1 MNNNNFLKFFSIIAF
16 IAFMLVSCWATVESL
31 SMSLPWKKP
40 FYWIVTV
47 GIFVISSLGATLIV
61 NSLNQRIRIDNR
73 GWHLIGGVVLL
84 LIFWVLFSLP
94 TNTHTFFYNNKSE
107 AVVSKDLHKTEMYL
121 QQLSNTQV
129 DKIIKAAQDEY
140 SNKVW
145 SAYNAFAAEYD
156 NPINP
161 GYGPEATKRLKEL
174 NEVLKE
180 KLVTEPLV
188 PKSGNHNS
196 ANARKQI
203 LRVYVDEIKNIIDGA
218 NKAIENKILLE
229 KGIAKQKADKALKGI
244 QNAEQMLEKYRMQN
258 LTVPAADVKTHV
270 VPVIQEGYDV
280 ITNNHIQ
287 VQFVNDYDKQLYSGV
302 KDDKGKNLKN
312 DKGDFV
318 ANECETSRLFNVFSI
333 WQDYFKGKYK
343 GMGFIYWILIAAL
356 VDIAGFI
363 FFTIAFRRT
372 E

>member
-1 MNNNNFLKFFSIIAF
+1 MNNNNFLKIFSIIAF

-40 FYWIVTV
+40 FYWIVTI

-61 NSLNQRIRIDNR
+61 NSFNPRIRVDNR
-73 GWHLIGGVVLL
+73 GWHLVGGIVIL
-84 LIFWVLFSLP
+84 LIFWIMFSLP

-107 AVVSKDLHKTEMYL
+107 AVVLKDLHKTEMYL
-121 QQLSNTQV
+121 QQLSNRQV
-129 DKIIKAAQDEY
+129 DQVITVAQNEY

-145 SAYNAFAAEYD
+145 TAFNAFAGEYD

-174 NEVLKE
+174 NDVLKE
-180 KLVTEPLV
+180 ESVVEPL
-188 PKSGNHNS
+188 KAKTGNHNS
-196 ANARKQI
+196 KNARKKI
-203 LRVYVDEIKNIIDGA
+203 LDEYRGEIKAIILQA
-218 NKAIENKILLE
+218 NEAIKNKILLE
-229 KGIAKQKADKALKGI
+229 KGTAKLKADKALKGI
-244 QNAEQMLEKYRMQN
+244 RGAEQILDKYKKQN
-258 LTVPAADVKTHV
+258 IIVPAADVKNHI

-280 ITNNHIQ
+280 ITNNHFQ
-287 VQFVNDYDKQLYSGV
+287 VQFSNDYDKQLYSGIR
-302 KDDKGKNLKN
+302 N
-312 DKGDFV
+312 DKGENVKNDEGEFI
-318 ANECETSRLFNVFSI
+318 ANECETARLFNVFSI